1 MSNQIEPQRVEVSDV
16 RFWLAES
23 FALFRRRAL
32 LFTAVSVVFFI
43 VCHKLVMTSYITFL
57 VGLILCQVCLVLSI
71 IMARC
76 VDESKPVSL
85 TTCYSGL
92 QNSVLA
98 TVLFSLFYVLMWVV
112 AAKVASLFMFDEVIG
127 EGGGPPPISF
137 LQWLY
142 PGTVGLFVVYIGVM
156 VTTMWFL
163 LPLTVFHQMGFIDA
177 LKLAKQ
183 GERINFPVVV
193 VASYFPFFV
202 FFGLFMVSELALVVA
217 IFCMPLFGIYL
228 YVAYR
233 HVYLGRRE
241 NSPALVT
248 KVVAESHAA

>member
-1 MSNQIEPQRVEVSDV
+1 MSNPIEPQRVEVSDV
-16 RFWLAES
+16 RFWLVES
-23 FALFRRRAL
+23 FALFRRRAA
-32 LFTAVSVVFFI
+32 LFLTLSVFFFVI
-43 VCHKLVMTSYITFL
+43 CYKLNMTSYVTFL
-57 VGLILCQVCLVLSI
+57 VGLVLCQVCLVLSI
-71 IMARC
+71 ELSRA
-76 VDESKPVSL
+76 VDESKPISL
-85 TTCYSGL
+85 NRCYSAL
-92 QNSVLA
+92 QNSVLT
-98 TVLFSLFYVLMWVV
+98 TVLFSLFFVLMWVV
-112 AAKVASLFMFDEVIG
+112 AAKVASIFMFDEVLDAA
-127 EGGGPPPISF
+127 GGPAPISF

-163 LPLTVFHQMGFIDA
+163 LPLTVFHRLGFIDA
-177 LKLAKQ
+177 LKLAKH

-193 VASYFPFFV
+193 VASYLPFFV
-202 FFGLFMVSELALVVA
+202 FFGLFIVSELALIVA

-241 NSPALVT
+241 NSPALVS

>member
-1 MSNQIEPQRVEVSDV
+1 MNNQIEPQRVEVSDV
-16 RFWLAES
+16 RFWLVES

-32 LFTAVSVVFFI
+32 LFLSLSLFFFF
-43 VCHKLVMTSYITFL
+43 VCYKLNMTSYITFL

-71 IMARC
+71 ELARS
-76 VDESKPVSL
+76 VDESKSISL
-85 TTCYSGL
+85 NRGYSAL
-92 QNSVLA
+92 QNSVLT
-98 TVLFSLFYVLMWVV
+98 TVLFSLFFVLMWVV
-112 AAKVASLFMFDEVIG
+112 AAKVASLLMFDDVLSEA
-127 EGGGPPPISF
+127 GGPPPISF

-163 LPLTVFHQMGFIDA
+163 LPLTVFHRLGFIDA

-193 VASYFPFFV
+193 VASYLPFFI
-202 FFGLFMVSELALVVA
+202 FFGLFIVSELALIVA
-217 IFCMPLFGIYL
+217 ILCMPLFGIYL

-233 HVYLGRRE
+233 HVYLGRRD
-241 NSPALVT
+241 NSPALV
-248 KVVAESHAA
+248 KAVVVENHAA